1 MRGITPSC
9 SSVVAGPRR
18 SGLARG
24 AAALCV
30 LALGCLLGGPAPAQP
45 KGARG
50 AHAPR
55 PAIPPRQA
63 VPPRQ
68 AEPPR
73 AAEVPPPSEARAPVV
88 PASRCTS
95 TAAGDAPPPALCL
108 RHVFG
113 TVGQPL
119 RVLSWSGAAA
129 DRAQV
134 PTVELDGQV
143 LAPLAP
149 PPKSPPAPLSLM
161 LMVQLPD
168 GPLTPALR
176 DSLRAVIDAT
186 FKHPKS
192 SLGLLVYERG
202 RRVLVEQE
210 LTDKRDEIGKALAQ
224 IESRTASSDGASFS
238 FSEAL
243 RVSLKLIDNA
253 PLAPNSQTVVLAI
266 GSGFDDLATQPR
278 NQFVESTIPRLVRQS
293 VVLDSLFISPPGGG
307 RAPKYLQELVGQS
320 GGRLL
325 STAALD
331 ELPSKTGEY
340 LSQVLDAVQTTH
352 YALPAGLS
360 AGPRS
365 YRLTVRAAG
374 GGATIGL
381 GVELAARGAAEA
393 AVQKPGGEAPTGK
406 LATRSFSHSPLWWWL
421 DGGLLALVLGALCVP
436 AWRRRVQAALFG
448 ESPLLPPLP
457 RREATTGG
465 GGVLTEPL
473 PRVAVTP
480 RAPTVGRAV
489 EWVEAFRSPRG
500 QTHVAWLL
508 SSATGRVYFLE
519 KADTILGGDLG
530 CDIFIGS
537 AGGSPAA
544 VGSALAQTLTPG
556 VSPRCRLVRDAGS
569 GQLLVYPV
577 DGMTVDRNGQRLNS
591 PTYVFDQDEL
601 QIGASRFRYFETRTS
616 MTSGNN

>member
-1 MRGITPSC
+1 MRGMKPSC
-9 SSVVAGPRR
+9 TSVLAGPRR
-18 SGLARG
+18 SGLTRG

-50 AHAPR
+50 THANR
-55 PAIPPRQA
+55 SAAPPRQA

-73 AAEVPPPSEARAPVV
+73 STDVPPPSEARAPA
-88 PASRCTS
+88 PRCTP
-95 TAAGDAPPPALCL
+95 TTAGDAPPPALCL
-108 RHVFG
+108 RHVIS
-113 TVGQPL
+113 TAGQPL

-134 PTVELDGQV
+134 PTAELDGQG

-149 PPKSPPAPLSLM
+149 PPGSPPVPLSLM
-161 LMVQLPD
+161 LVVQLPD

-202 RRVLVEQE
+202 RRLLVEQE
-210 LTDKRDEIGKALAQ
+210 LTDKRDEIGKALAR

-243 RVSLKLIDNA
+243 RASLNLIDSA
-253 PLAPNSQTVVLAI
+253 PPAPNSQTVVLAI
-266 GSGFDDLATQPR
+266 GSGSDDLATQAR
-278 NQFVESTIPRLVRQS
+278 SQFVESTTSRLVRQS

-352 YALPAGLS
+352 YALPAGLP
-360 AGPRS
+360 AGPRN
-365 YRLTVRAAG
+365 YRLTLRAA

-381 GVELAARGAAEA
+381 GVELAARGVAEGT
-393 AVQKPGGEAPTGK
+393 VQKAGGEAPTGH
-406 LATRSFSHSPLWWWL
+406 LTPRSFSHSPLWWWL

-436 AWRRRVQAALFG
+436 ALRRRVQAALFS

-519 KADTILGGDLG
+519 KADTVLGGDLG
-530 CDIFIGS
+530 CDIFIGA

-544 VGSALAQTLTPG
+544 VSSGMAQTLTPG

-577 DGMTVDRNGQRLNS
+577 DGLTVDRNGQRLNS

-601 QIGASRFRYFETRTS
+601 QIGTSRFRYFETRTS